1 MKGYDSIC
9 CFRSRDDSLGKRVCW
24 EITTDCN
31 LRCPFCHRFDFVPE
45 YYCIKNIAQ
54 TIRLL
59 KQNQVTNVILS
70 GGEPLLHPH
79 FFELLDTLH
88 AEGFDLDVCTNGTL
102 LNDDIIARLKTRLSE
117 LSISIDA
124 YDAARHDRMR
134 SVPGCFDQT
143 INNLRKLVAQ
153 GFDVHVTTIVDP
165 SFASQIGQ
173 MTDFLYHHQIKS
185 VAYLGLIPIETG
197 VNRLFTPEC
206 QAELE
211 SQIDRVRE
219 EYPDMSIN
227 TKQLLVARSSC
238 HCEAGRI
245 VFGLGVDG
253 LTLHPCLLTRKR
265 PGRQYG
271 ETAGMCPGS
280 RYLTQRKENNLC

>member
-31 LRCPFCHRFDFVPE
+31 LMCPFCHRSGFVPE
-45 YYCIKNIAQ
+45 YYHMEHLQ
-54 TIRLL
+54 HTIRLL
-59 KQNQVTNVILS
+59 RENQVTNVILS
-70 GGEPLLHPH
+70 GGEPLLYPH
-79 FFELLDTLH
+79 FFELLDALH

-102 LNDDIIARLKTRLSE
+102 LNDDIIAQLKTRLSE
-117 LSISIDA
+117 ISISIDG
-124 YDAARHDRMR
+124 YDATRHDRMR
-134 SVPGCFDQT
+134 RVQGCFDQT
-143 INNLRKLVAQ
+143 MNNVQKLVAQ
-153 GFDVHVTTIVDP
+153 GFDVHITTVVDP

-173 MTDFLYHHQIKS
+173 MTDFLYNHQIRS
-185 VAYLGLIPIETG
+185 VAYLGLIPLDTG
-197 VNRLFTPEC
+197 INRLFTPEC

-211 SQIDRVRE
+211 KQTDRVRE

-227 TKQLLVARSSC
+227 TKQLLAARSGC
-238 HCEAGRI
+238 RCEAGKI

-265 PGRQYG
+265 PGQQYG

-280 RYLTQRKENNLC
+280 RYLTQRKEKAPC